1 MDSLSGKSS
10 RIISETSKNSF
21 KVLELN
27 TLADIDKLQICAE
40 KLNKKTRNTSSTFKP
55 NGEQRRTHKE
65 TENIKNDSKLEP
77 KLSSIDKVADEYSY
91 LEKYKFKNNNT
102 GMFIPL

>member
-10 RIISETSKNSF
+10 RIISQTSKNSF

-65 TENIKNDSKLEP
+65 KNIKNDSKLER

-102 GMFIPL
+102 GKFIQL